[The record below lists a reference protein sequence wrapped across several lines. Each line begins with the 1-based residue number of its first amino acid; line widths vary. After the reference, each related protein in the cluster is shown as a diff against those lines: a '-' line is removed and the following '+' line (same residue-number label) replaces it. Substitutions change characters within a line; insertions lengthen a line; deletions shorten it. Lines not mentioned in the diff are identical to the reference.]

1 MKDNYLSIV
10 PADKERCVVVL
21 NKSDYNEKCKELLT
35 DDSTYKCNGQNP
47 TSGYRKKVF
56 NLIKNLFENNII
68 NVMLKRKLD
77 PPSESTILAF
87 YGLPKIHRPK
97 LILFRPIV
105 SCIGSIT
112 YRLAKFAAG
121 ILCPLVGQSPHYVCN
136 TMEFVVKNK
145 NIRLYDS
152 EILTSYDVLAQFTSI
167 PANFTVNI
175 IRQQLTDD
183 PTLSSWSHKSQYR
196 SNSWNHRTL
205 FNHHIFFIQGII
217 LQTNLGLCSGIT
229 TLTYCCKPLYGS
241 FWDMCLWGI
250 WRYQAKVVVPFC
262 RWHVCDFGQESQGGF
277 FQVHQQQ
284 GPKH

>member
-1 MKDNYLSIV
+1 MVTPVRLPIVEIITSTETVISKANLNQGDAEKLRSKVCDILTSSKPPVHNNTKEKKKALSDLMKDNYLSIV

-167 PANFTVNI
+167 PADFTVNI
-175 IRQQLTDD
+175 IQQQLTDD
-183 PTLSSWSHKSQYR
+183 PTLSS
-196 SNSWNHRTL
+196 
-205 FNHHIFFIQGII
+205 
-217 LQTNLGLCSGIT
+217 
-229 TLTYCCKPLYGS
+229 
-241 FWDMCLWGI
+241 
-250 WRYQAKVVVPFC
+250 
-262 RWHVCDFGQESQGGF
+262 
-277 FQVHQQQ
+277 
-284 GPKH
+284 